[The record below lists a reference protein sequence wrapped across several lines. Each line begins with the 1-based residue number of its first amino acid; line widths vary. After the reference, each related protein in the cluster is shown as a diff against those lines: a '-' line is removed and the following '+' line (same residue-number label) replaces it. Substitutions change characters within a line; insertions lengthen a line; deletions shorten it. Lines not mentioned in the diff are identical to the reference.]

1 MSDHSLSCRDID
13 AMKAQPKYLRNM
25 ADHFESEDMVCTAA
39 DYRDS
44 ADMIENL
51 LATIGIPIFVD

>member
-1 MSDHSLSCRDID
+1 MIDSSLSCKQIN
-13 AMKAQPKYLRNM
+13 AMKAQPMYLRDM
-25 ADHFESEDMVCTAA
+25 ALNFEAEEMDATAR

-51 LATIGIPIFVD
+51 LAMIGLLIFS